1 MSHLAVGLAIR
12 PVTVS
17 IVYILEV
24 LKMKVVG
31 IISEY
36 NPFHNGH
43 KYHLEAAREACGA
56 DYAVCIMSGSFVQRG
71 EPAIYDKWSR
81 AKMAVMN
88 GADLVI
94 ELPVVYSCQ
103 PAEIFAL
110 GAVKILNAMG
120 VVGYICFGSELGDTE
135 ALHKLAGL
143 LHNEPDA
150 FRQLLKKQLEQ
161 GVSYPKSV
169 SNALTEYSGPAGGSS
184 ADDILQNPNNV
195 LGIEYIKALMSLNS
209 PIEPIA
215 VKRIISG
222 YNDLEIKSSI
232 ASATAIRNEIR
243 CGGITESVQLAMP
256 SDSIDIISAN
266 MDSGKTPLYLKD
278 FSDLLLYKLRVL
290 DEAELRKYMNVRE
303 GIENRLKKYARTS
316 SDVEELIEAVKTKR
330 YTRTY
335 IQRLLCHL
343 LLDMKKHDIALFKE
357 LEYPSY
363 IRVLAF
369 NEKGTALLK
378 EVKKH
383 SAYPVISKVADF
395 QCQDERINRMFR
407 YDLNA
412 TDIYNL
418 GYKAPEH
425 KKGSLDYLTSPYYH
439 RS

>member
-1 MSHLAVGLAIR
+1 
-12 PVTVS
+12 
-17 IVYILEV
+17 
-24 LKMKVVG
+24 MKVVG

-71 EPAIYDKWSR
+71 EPAIFDKWSR

-110 GAVKILNAMG
+110 GAVKILNAMAT
-120 VVGYICFGSELGDTE
+120 VDHICFGSELGDTE

-143 LHNEPDA
+143 LHNEPAA
-150 FRQLLKKQLEQ
+150 FKRLLKKQLEQ
-161 GVSYPKSV
+161 GVSYPKAV
-169 SNALTEYSGPAGGSS
+169 SKALTEYSGPVSGSS

-209 PIEPIA
+209 PIRPVA
-215 VKRIISG
+215 VKRIASG

-232 ASATAIRNEIR
+232 ASATAIRNEIKN
-243 CGGITESVQLAMP
+243 GGITENVRLAM
-256 SDSIDIISAN
+256 SSNSIDIIVSN
-266 MDSGKTPLYLKD
+266 MGINKPPLYLKD
-278 FSDLLLYKLRVL
+278 FSDLLLYKLRL
-290 DEAELRKYMNVRE
+290 MDEAELRKYMNVRE
-303 GIENRLKKYARTS
+303 GIENRLKKYARSS
-316 SDVEELIEAVKTKR
+316 SDIEELIEAVKTKR

-343 LLDMKKHDIALFKE
+343 LLDMKKADIALFKG

-378 EVKKH
+378 EVKKR
-383 SAYPVISKVADF
+383 SSYPVISKVADF
-395 QCQDERINRMFR
+395 QCEDERVHRMFK
-407 YDLNA
+407 YDLHA
-412 TDIYNL
+412 TDVYNL

-425 KKGSLDYLTSPYYH
+425 KKGSRDYLTSPYYH